1 MEGFSPQRSPHSS
14 RSPHPS
20 RSPHLPPGSRSP
32 SVGAPMAEGNMTG
45 MSNPL
50 KVSIALGQ
58 KPAIIQ
64 KGPFY
69 LMKPEPIVMSEVTG
83 ATNLMASK
91 NLEHSFQKLASKK
104 MKDSLSSFLPGL
116 PGIVDTPGSQDNSSL
131 RSLIEKPPVGGK
143 ELMSLNQL
151 QLAGFRL
158 HPGPLPEQYRSLL
171 NQVQAKEKKKHKKKK
186 HRGSETPAHEDG
198 RTDEE
203 REKRREKKHKKHD
216 RESEERKKKKKDKKK
231 KRSKEDKDM

>member
-1 MEGFSPQRSPHSS
+1 M
-14 RSPHPS
+14 
-20 RSPHLPPGSRSP
+20 
-32 SVGAPMAEGNMTG
+32 MTDGNMA
-45 MSNPL
+45 NPL

-69 LMKPEPIVMSEVTG
+69 LMKPEQIVMSEVTG

-91 NLEHSFQKLASKK
+91 NLEHSFQKLAAKK

-116 PGIVDTPGSQDNSSL
+116 PGIIDTSAGQDNSSL
-131 RSLIEKPPVGGK
+131 RQLIEKPPVGGK
-143 ELMSLNQL
+143 ELMLLNQL

-171 NQVQAKEKKKHKKKK
+171 NQVPTKEKKKHKKKK
-186 HRGSETPAHEDG
+186 HRGGETPAGEDK
-198 RTDEE
+198 TEE
-203 REKRREKKHKKHD
+203 ERREKKKHKKKDHD
-216 RESEERKKKKKDKKK
+216 SEGAGGAKKKKKEKKK
-231 KRSKEDKDM
+231 KRSREDKDT

>member
-1 MEGFSPQRSPHSS
+1 MQLLKYSEHLSRHGGILPAAISSLLEVIIISPPLTVQYFTLCL

-32 SVGAPMAEGNMTG
+32 HLAPGSRSPM
-45 MSNPL
+45 MSAPDRDPGNPL

-83 ATNLMASK
+83 ATNLMANK
-91 NLEHSFQKLASKK
+91 NLEHSFQKLAAKK

-116 PGIVDTPGSQDNSSL
+116 PGMVDINSQQDNSSL
-131 RSLIEKPPVGGK
+131 RQVIEKPPVGGK
-143 ELMSLNQL
+143 ELL
-151 QLAGFRL
+151 
-158 HPGPLPEQYRSLL
+158 LL
-171 NQVQAKEKKKHKKKK
+171 NQVQLSGF
-186 HRGSETPAHEDG
+186 R
-198 RTDEE
+198 
-203 REKRREKKHKKHD
+203 
-216 RESEERKKKKKDKKK
+216 
-231 KRSKEDKDM
+231 

>member
-32 SVGAPMAEGNMTG
+32 MMTEGNMA
-45 MSNPL
+45 NPL

-69 LMKPEPIVMSEVTG
+69 LMKPEQIVMSEVTG

-91 NLEHSFQKLASKK
+91 NLEHSFQKLA
-104 MKDSLSSFLPGL
+104 
-116 PGIVDTPGSQDNSSL
+116 
-131 RSLIEKPPVGGK
+131 GK
-143 ELMSLNQL
+143 E
-151 QLAGFRL
+151 A
-158 HPGPLPEQYRSLL
+158 
-171 NQVQAKEKKKHKKKK
+171 
-186 HRGSETPAHEDG
+186 DC
-198 RTDEE
+198 
-203 REKRREKKHKKHD
+203 
-216 RESEERKKKKKDKKK
+216 KDV
-231 KRSKEDKDM
+231 E

>member
-1 MEGFSPQRSPHSS
+1 MPD
-14 RSPHPS
+14 
-20 RSPHLPPGSRSP
+20 
-32 SVGAPMAEGNMTG
+32 GNMTG

-91 NLEHSFQKLASKK
+91 NLEHSFQKLACKWKYKLTLLVHIYFSAKK

-131 RSLIEKPPVGGK
+131 RYLSHNSLCG
-143 ELMSLNQL
+143 N
-151 QLAGFRL
+151 
-158 HPGPLPEQYRSLL
+158 
-171 NQVQAKEKKKHKKKK
+171 
-186 HRGSETPAHEDG
+186 
-198 RTDEE
+198 
-203 REKRREKKHKKHD
+203 
-216 RESEERKKKKKDKKK
+216 
-231 KRSKEDKDM
+231 